1 MLDIICSIFDM
12 ALIIIFFNATMKK
25 RRESVPFWLFLFI
38 FACIEGLL
46 GFLAQFL
53 SYAKQNHSF
62 YIIAGISLLSLF
74 ALSFLYE
81 GKFVHRIFAAITF
94 QLFATLAEVFTFLFI
109 KLFPVETSEKLLG
122 NPVVCSI
129 VSKLF
134 LFLFIMITNIVF
146 LKRKKIFSFQYT
158 LLICIMPLVSII
170 IMMTIPDQFEMVSN
184 PFSLSFIGSA
194 GLLFINVVNYYLL
207 DNILNVNR
215 LQKEKEQLNQQLAFQ
230 STKYQQISTAYR
242 NTRSLMHDTKKHY
255 FYIEECVKKGNYD
268 IIEDYLKKSMEYIE
282 QSYNR
287 INTGNL
293 VIDAFVSN
301 HMSIAEKENIEF
313 RTDIQVSLS
322 NIQID
327 DYDFS
332 IILGNL
338 LDNCLNACREIQVPA
353 PRQIEVSI
361 RTTSKELLL
370 HISNTLSHQ
379 AKEHEKD
386 EMVHGYGI
394 TNVENI
400 TLKYYGTYVYYIER
414 DRYHAIVSIP
424 CNIMI

>member
-25 RRESVPFWLFLFI
+25 RREAVPFWLFLFI

-62 YIIAGISLLSLF
+62 YIMAGISLLSLF
-74 ALSFLYE
+74 TLSFLYE

-170 IMMTIPDQFEMVSN
+170 IMMTIPDQFEGIKSIFIVLYWLCWFAIYQCCKLLSVRQYFECE
-184 PFSLSFIGSA
+184 PSPKRKRAVESAACFS
-194 GLLFINVVNYYLL
+194 VNKIPA
-207 DNILNVNR
+207 D
-215 LQKEKEQLNQQLAFQ
+215 
-230 STKYQQISTAYR
+230 
-242 NTRSLMHDTKKHY
+242 
-255 FYIEECVKKGNYD
+255 FY
-268 IIEDYLKKSMEYIE
+268 
-282 QSYNR
+282 
-287 INTGNL
+287 
-293 VIDAFVSN
+293 
-301 HMSIAEKENIEF
+301 
-313 RTDIQVSLS
+313 
-322 NIQID
+322 
-327 DYDFS
+327 
-332 IILGNL
+332 
-338 LDNCLNACREIQVPA
+338 
-353 PRQIEVSI
+353 
-361 RTTSKELLL
+361 
-370 HISNTLSHQ
+370 
-379 AKEHEKD
+379 
-386 EMVHGYGI
+386 
-394 TNVENI
+394 
-400 TLKYYGTYVYYIER
+400 
-414 DRYHAIVSIP
+414 SIP
-424 CNIMI
+424 

>member
-12 ALIIIFFNATMKK
+12 ALIIIFFNAIMKK
-25 RRESVPFWLFLFI
+25 RREAVPFWLFLFI

-62 YIIAGISLLSLF
+62 YIMAGISLLSLF
-74 ALSFLYE
+74 TLSFLYE

-255 FYIEECVKKGNYD
+255 FYPGCQQKHNV
-268 IIEDYLKKSMEYIE
+268 
-282 QSYNR
+282 
-287 INTGNL
+287 
-293 VIDAFVSN
+293 F
-301 HMSIAEKENIEF
+301 
-313 RTDIQVSLS
+313 
-322 NIQID
+322 
-327 DYDFS
+327 
-332 IILGNL
+332 
-338 LDNCLNACREIQVPA
+338 EIQMRATGGRIVKSYRILTVFA
-353 PRQIEVSI
+353 LD
-361 RTTSKELLL
+361 TS
-370 HISNTLSHQ
+370 
-379 AKEHEKD
+379 
-386 EMVHGYGI
+386 
-394 TNVENI
+394 
-400 TLKYYGTYVYYIER
+400 
-414 DRYHAIVSIP
+414 P
-424 CNIMI
+424 